1 MNHKAM
7 YMHGNGQLK
16 SRVSQG
22 VWSPKNT
29 KNTPQIVIEGR
40 EKKQELRSHR
50 AHQRYWH
57 MAGIKNGEST
67 QRRKQLKQTQPNRQ
81 NPKEGETEKQ
91 EKRQQGSD
99 GLS

>member
-22 VWSPKNT
+22 VWSLKNT
-29 KNTPQIVIEGR
+29 KNMQQIITKGR

-50 AHQRYWH
+50 AHQRCQH
-57 MAGIKNGEST
+57 VVGIKMGEPT
-67 QRRKQLKQTQPNRQ
+67 QRRKQLKRTQANRQ

-91 EKRQQGSD
+91 KREKAT
-99 GLS
+99 GL

>member
-16 SRVSQG
+16 SRVSQE

-29 KNTPQIVIEGR
+29 KNTQQVITKGR

-50 AHQRYWH
+50 AHQRCRH
-57 MAGIKNGEST
+57 VAGIKKGEST
-67 QRRKQLKQTQPNRQ
+67 QRRKQLKQTQPDRQ

-91 EKRQQGSD
+91 EREQATE
-99 GLS
+99 L